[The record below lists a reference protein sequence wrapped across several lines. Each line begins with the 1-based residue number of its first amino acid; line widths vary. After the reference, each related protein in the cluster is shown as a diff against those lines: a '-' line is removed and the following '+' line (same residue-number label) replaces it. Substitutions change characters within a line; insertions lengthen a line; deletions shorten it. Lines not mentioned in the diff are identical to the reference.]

1 MIIQDWLRQSQQELV
16 QSGSNS
22 AEYDARLLLA
32 SALQKPT
39 SYLFTWPE
47 KTLTDS
53 QLAEANALLAR
64 RLKGEPVAYIFAEQE
79 FYGRPFTVTSD
90 TLIPRPETELLI
102 DQALALLPTS
112 EQRILD
118 LGTGTGAIALTLA
131 MERPEWQ
138 VLSCDISEA
147 AVAVAQQ
154 NQQQLQASNCNI
166 VLSSWFNQISGTF
179 DAIISNPPYIDEA
192 DPHLAQGDVRF
203 EPRSAL
209 VSADHGLKD
218 IAEIITKAK
227 QFLKTGGLL
236 MFEHGYQQGDA
247 VAHLLETQGYRQVT
261 TMQDYGG
268 HDRVTFGYAQ

>member
-1 MIIQDWLRQSQQELV
+1 
-16 QSGSNS
+16 
-22 AEYDARLLLA
+22 
-32 SALQKPT
+32 
-39 SYLFTWPE
+39 
-47 KTLTDS
+47 TLTDS

-138 VLSCDISEA
+138 VLACDISEA

-154 NQQQLQASNCNI
+154 NQQQLQ
-166 VLSSWFNQISGTF
+166 
-179 DAIISNPPYIDEA
+179 
-192 DPHLAQGDVRF
+192 
-203 EPRSAL
+203 
-209 VSADHGLKD
+209 
-218 IAEIITKAK
+218 
-227 QFLKTGGLL
+227 
-236 MFEHGYQQGDA
+236 
-247 VAHLLETQGYRQVT
+247 
-261 TMQDYGG
+261 
-268 HDRVTFGYAQ
+268 